1 MDTQKAQQLAKETAR
16 KVEDLKNKLL
26 PEVEVVDI
34 YAEDGFVIGPDEILN
49 AFQKFKTDAFPEKV
63 EELRKSVIK
72 TLTAMN
78 AIVEAAQQERIRVN
92 EQIDLEV
99 GNLIANLRENV
110 RDLPESRMTRKLRIG
125 KKIIEDADHPLLKE
139 VYRNL
144 GFTHCSI
151 EPTSDYI
158 YFDPEAGDIRKPF
171 LQEFH
176 RITNNKYPSLSNYV
190 QCDNSGIENIDVL
203 LYVVGLNK

>member
-1 MDTQKAQQLAKETAR
+1 MDTQKAQQLAKETAH
-16 KVEDLKNKLL
+16 KVEDLKNKRL

-49 AFQKFKTDAFPEKV
+49 AFKQFKTDDLPKKV
-63 EELRKSVIK
+63 EELRKRVIE

-78 AIVEAAQQERIRVN
+78 AIVEAAQQDRIRVN

-99 GNLIANLRENV
+99 GNLIANLRDNV

-125 KKIIEDADHPLLKE
+125 KKIIEDADRPLLKE
-139 VYRNL
+139 AYRNL

-203 LYVVGLNK
+203 LYVVNLK